1 MVDERQESISQNS
14 TASNEDFIE
23 KTILRSMNEGVITLE
38 CSGIIHT
45 MNPAVTR
52 ILGFKEGQL
61 RGHDFETALPN
72 DPENEPF
79 KEIFRQGLQ
88 DKYHI
93 ERKDVRFKRPDGQ
106 VVDLSVTSSSLQVD
120 QCQPAL
126 QSVVVVFRDITAFKS
141 LERMRMRA
149 VNHLSHE
156 LRTPL
161 AIINAS
167 VENLEGNCLTGE
179 KSANSLH
186 RIERNLERLVNI
198 QSVVEEILDPPPFKP
213 CAFPVVSFI
222 EETLESLRQQAS
234 HRCVSLISRLEPL
247 ETDRID
253 PEVLR
258 IVLNTL
264 VKNAIENT
272 PDNGQVTISL
282 TRVEAGI
289 LLQVEDTGVGITL
302 QDEEFIF
309 EGFHCTQRT
318 DEYSSK
324 KPFDFD
330 AGGKGLELLR
340 LKVLSESGY
349 FDIRF
354 ETRRCTYI
362 PTNTDHCPGGIS
374 ACAHVKDLHN
384 CRQAGGTTFSVLFR

>member
-1 MVDERQESISQNS
+1 MVDERQESTSENPN
-14 TASNEDFIE
+14 ASNEDFIE

-38 CSGIIHT
+38 CSGLIHT
-45 MNPAVTR
+45 MNPAVSR
-52 ILGFKEGQL
+52 ILGFEEAQL
-61 RGHDFETALPN
+61 RGHNFETALPN
-72 DPENEPF
+72 DPENEPL

-93 ERKDVRFKRPDGQ
+93 DHEDVQFRRPDGQ
-106 VVDLSVTSSSLQVD
+106 IVDLSVTSSSLQVD
-120 QCQPAL
+120 QCEPAF

-141 LERMRMRA
+141 LERMRRRA

-167 VENLEGNCLTGE
+167 VEILEGNKLTGE
-179 KSANSLH
+179 SSDRNFH

-198 QSVVEEILDPPPFKP
+198 QAVVEEILDPPPFEP
-213 CAFPVVSFI
+213 RSFPVVSFI
-222 EETLESLRQQAS
+222 EKTLDTIRQQAS
-234 HRCVSLISRLEPL
+234 HRSVSLISRLEPL

-258 IVLNTL
+258 TVLSTL

-272 PDNGQVTISL
+272 PDEGQVTVSL
-282 TRVEAGI
+282 QRIDEGI
-289 LLQVEDTGVGITL
+289 LVQVEDTGVGITL
-302 QDEEFIF
+302 QDQEFIF

-330 AGGKGLELLR
+330 AGGKGLEMLR

-354 ETRRCTYI
+354 ETRRCKYV
-362 PTNTDHCPGGIS
+362 PTNTDHCPGKIS
-374 ACAHVKDLHN
+374 ACTQVKDLQE